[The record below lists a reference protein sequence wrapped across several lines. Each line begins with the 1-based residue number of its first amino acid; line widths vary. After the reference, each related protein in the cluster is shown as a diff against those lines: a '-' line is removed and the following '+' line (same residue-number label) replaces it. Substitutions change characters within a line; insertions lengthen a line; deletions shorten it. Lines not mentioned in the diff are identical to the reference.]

1 MNTEVSEMCF
11 LSVNVFFMFNFF
23 PAATEFVTVCHIKKQ
38 ICQIWKHARLR
49 VATKTERYEK
59 GRPQG
64 RSRVRTESKN
74 GTVAGRHDFYR

>member
-1 MNTEVSEMCF
+1 MNTEVSEICF

-38 ICQIWKHARLR
+38 ICQIWKQGSGLLR
-49 VATKTERYEK
+49 RKRYEK

-74 GTVAGRHDFYR
+74 GTVAGRHDVYR